1 MDSSAHLPLISR
13 SSLFVAFT
21 RRPSALYCSPTY
33 CQSYKVELSVD
44 EIVKS
49 QYIVTIEIK
58 AVDRYISVL
67 LTTGRFHT
75 IDGLSV

>member
-1 MDSSAHLPLISR
+1 M
-13 SSLFVAFT
+13 
-21 RRPSALYCSPTY
+21 
-33 CQSYKVELSVD
+33 D

-67 LTTGRFHT
+67 LTIGRFHT